1 MIVCSVCDKMVRG
14 SKFYTEPTG
23 KIICD
28 NCEQTGEQ
36 IFSFVDFITK
46 IILKIFHFSKFRSSM
61 YQMQKPIFI
70 ELFEK
75 NIPT

>member
-36 IFSFVDFITK
+36 IRKCFFCRFFLKDNFI
-46 IILKIFHFSKFRSSM
+46 ISKFRSSV